1 MSGPLSRDVRRPL
14 ARGGF
19 TLVEL
24 MIVIA
29 IIAIVAAIAV
39 PNLIAAKIQA
49 NEAAAISVM
58 RSISTAQAQF
68 WRSQYADENG
78 NGQGEYGVFGE
89 LSGVAGVRGGGSKSP
104 TDLTASLA
112 NVTTTG
118 EVKRSGYVFRM
129 YLPEAAGVGRGEN
142 PGGGM
147 TAGVLSPD
155 LAELHWC
162 CYAYPQNHDS
172 SGRMTFFVSE
182 RSEITKADDSRYE
195 GAGCAALRAGAAY
208 VTGDLSHMT
217 GAIAIGTRAADGNLW
232 RPVQ

>member
-1 MSGPLSRDVRRPL
+1 MPDPLSRDFRRAF

-89 LSGVAGVRGGGSKSP
+89 LSGLVGVRGGASKSP
-104 TDLTASLA
+104 TDLTASMS

-118 EVKRSGYVFRM
+118 EVKRSGYMFRM
-129 YLPEAAGVGRGEN
+129 YLPESAGVGHAEN

-147 TAGVLSPD
+147 SPGVVNPD

-182 RSEITKADDSRYE
+182 RSEITKTDDTRYE
-195 GAGCAALRAGAAY
+195 GAGCAALRAGAAF
-208 VTGDLSHMT
+208 VTNDLSHMT
-217 GAIAIGTRAADGNLW
+217 GKVAIGTRGADGNLW